1 MKKEFYPYVFWLL
14 IPIVIFFIWN
24 TDLYLNKGI
33 PDVKTPSALLLPILL
48 FVFGF
53 PHLEAVTLANMNKGK
68 EVLIYSKIVFYL
80 SILIVLCV
88 IIHMMGSESNFP
100 NLFNLKTINLLVD
113 LFLVANLIFSILV
126 IFLKFKK
133 K

>member
-14 IPIVIFFIWN
+14 IPIIIFFIWN

-33 PDVKTPSALLLPILL
+33 PDVKTPSALLLPFLL

-53 PHLEAVTLANMNKGK
+53 PHLEAVTLANMNKSK
-68 EVLIYSKIVFYL
+68 EVLIYSKIVFSL

-88 IIHMMGSESNFP
+88 IIHMMGSDPKFP
-100 NLFNLKTINLLVD
+100 NFFTLRTIN
-113 LFLVANLIFSILV
+113 FLVLMFLV
-126 IFLKFKK
+126 INTLLLLKVKL
-133 K
+133 